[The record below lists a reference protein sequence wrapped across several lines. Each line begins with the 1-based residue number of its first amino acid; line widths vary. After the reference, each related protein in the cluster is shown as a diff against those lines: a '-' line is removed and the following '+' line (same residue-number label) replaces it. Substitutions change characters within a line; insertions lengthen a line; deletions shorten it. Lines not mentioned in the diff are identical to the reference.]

1 MSNKPHIFGY
11 LLGLLI
17 FVIGIPALMWVVS
30 GRPWPY
36 VPDAVVQRIVSLI
49 LAVCGLALSIYS
61 MVYMRIVGK
70 GNPFDAYGHEVAP
83 RTKHLMT
90 SGPYRLCRNPMLVGI
105 YIYDAGVLVWLWS
118 FTPLLVFLAEVILL
132 TQQVRSEE
140 KRLTQDFGQ
149 EYLDY
154 KKQVGR
160 YFAITFILN
169 MKRLFIICAL
179 MAFPAMRMMAG
190 VDPVYDLSGRQFVNR
205 KSSARPNGT
214 LDTSRNRKS
223 SNRKLLKGFYI
234 IRGKKVLVK

>member
-1 MSNKPHIFGY
+1 MSNKSHIFGY

-17 FVIGIPALMWVVS
+17 FVVGIPALMWLVS

-36 VPDAVVQRIVSLI
+36 VTDAVEQRIVSLI

-61 MVYMRIVGK
+61 IIYMRIVGK

-90 SGPYRLCRNPMLVGI
+90 NGPYRLCRNPMLVGI

-132 TQQVRSEE
+132 TLQVRSEE
-140 KRLTQDFGQ
+140 KRLAQDFGQ

-160 YFAITFILN
+160 YFANTFNLD
-169 MKRLFIICAL
+169 MKRLLIICAL

-205 KSSARPNGT
+205 KSS
-214 LDTSRNRKS
+214 NRKS